1 MIEALFEET
10 VIRNISSLISGFNRK
25 SALNNF
31 AKLLEI
37 GTDLI
42 LDQCWR
48 TISKKC
54 FQFLHS
60 HTKTLCSKKTD
71 STSAAS
77 YEKSTWLT
85 ILLSI
90 HHSH

>member
-25 SALNNF
+25 SALTNF

-48 TISKKC
+48 TVSKNVST
-54 FQFLHS
+54 F
-60 HTKTLCSKKTD
+60 TLTYENTVLEKTD
-71 STSAAS
+71 STSAAG
-77 YEKSTWLT
+77 YENSTWLT

-90 HHSH
+90 HH